1 MTTEKGLIMYLV
13 FSLIQVVCMIGV
25 ILCEN
30 TVVDYSIIG
39 FQVIALMTQIGISIA
54 DSKKSKKSKKRQ

>member
-39 FQVIALMTQIGISIA
+39 FQVIALMTQIGIIIA
-54 DSKKSKKSKKRQ
+54 DKKKSKKRQ

>member
-1 MTTEKGLIMYLV
+1 MTTEKALIMYLV

-39 FQVIALMTQIGISIA
+39 FQVVVLFTQIGIGIA
-54 DSKKSKKSKKRQ
+54 DSIKSKKRQ

>member
-1 MTTEKGLIMYLV
+1 MTTEKALIMYLV

-39 FQVIALMTQIGISIA
+39 FQVIVLMTQIGICIA
-54 DSKKSKKSKKRQ
+54 DSKKSKKR